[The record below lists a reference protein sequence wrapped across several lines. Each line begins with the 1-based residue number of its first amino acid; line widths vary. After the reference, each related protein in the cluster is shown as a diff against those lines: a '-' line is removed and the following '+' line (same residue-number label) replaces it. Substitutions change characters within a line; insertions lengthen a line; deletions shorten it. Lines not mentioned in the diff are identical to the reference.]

1 MGRAAALVFVCGLAA
16 CVALLGGIGDAE
28 EPVSQ
33 AFLAVK
39 AEIQSKP
46 VAHLKGKSMALAAK
60 ANSFS
65 STASGIMQEVQH
77 SKLAVVT
84 GKSNM
89 AAVTAKVAAA
99 KVILKGVPPAASHIS
114 KQALQEETPAT
125 AKQALQEAPAADA
138 PAADAKQALQE
149 ATDSDA
155 PAADD
160 KPKIIGATGEEV
172 FGKKDGAV
180 AKFLGFQEGGEPN
193 ILGMCPRIHITIW
206 CVESDA
212 AHEG

>member
-1 MGRAAALVFVCGLAA
+1 
-16 CVALLGGIGDAE
+16 
-28 EPVSQ
+28 
-33 AFLAVK
+33 
-39 AEIQSKP
+39 
-46 VAHLKGKSMALAAK
+46 
-60 ANSFS
+60 
-65 STASGIMQEVQH
+65 
-77 SKLAVVT
+77 
-84 GKSNM
+84 M

-125 AKQALQEAPAADA
+125 AKQALQEAPIADAPAADAPAADA

-155 PAADD
+155 PAAED

-172 FGKKDGAV
+172 FGNKDGAV

-193 ILGMCPRIHITIW
+193 ILGMCPRIHTT
-206 CVESDA
+206 CGV
-212 AHEG
+212 

>member
-1 MGRAAALVFVCGLAA
+1 
-16 CVALLGGIGDAE
+16 
-28 EPVSQ
+28 
-33 AFLAVK
+33 
-39 AEIQSKP
+39 
-46 VAHLKGKSMALAAK
+46 
-60 ANSFS
+60 
-65 STASGIMQEVQH
+65 
-77 SKLAVVT
+77 
-84 GKSNM
+84 M

-125 AKQALQEAPAADA
+125 AKQALQEAPAADAPAADA

-193 ILGMCPRIHITIW
+193 ILGMCPRIHTTCGVW
-206 CVESDA
+206 NLMRHMRDDLTCSSSE
-212 AHEG
+212 

>member
-1 MGRAAALVFVCGLAA
+1 
-16 CVALLGGIGDAE
+16 
-28 EPVSQ
+28 
-33 AFLAVK
+33 
-39 AEIQSKP
+39 
-46 VAHLKGKSMALAAK
+46 
-60 ANSFS
+60 
-65 STASGIMQEVQH
+65 
-77 SKLAVVT
+77 
-84 GKSNM
+84 M

-125 AKQALQEAPAADA
+125 AKQALQVPPAADA

-149 ATDSDA
+149 APESDA

-193 ILGMCPRIHITIW
+193 ILGMCPRLHTTCSVW
-206 CVESDA
+206 NLMRHMRDDLTCSSSE
-212 AHEG
+212 

>member
-1 MGRAAALVFVCGLAA
+1 
-16 CVALLGGIGDAE
+16 
-28 EPVSQ
+28 
-33 AFLAVK
+33 
-39 AEIQSKP
+39 
-46 VAHLKGKSMALAAK
+46 
-60 ANSFS
+60 
-65 STASGIMQEVQH
+65 
-77 SKLAVVT
+77 
-84 GKSNM
+84 M

-125 AKQALQEAPAADA
+125 AKQALQEGPADAPAADA

-193 ILGMCPRIHITIW
+193 ILGMCPRIHTT
-206 CVESDA
+206 CGV
-212 AHEG
+212 

>member
-1 MGRAAALVFVCGLAA
+1 
-16 CVALLGGIGDAE
+16 
-28 EPVSQ
+28 
-33 AFLAVK
+33 
-39 AEIQSKP
+39 
-46 VAHLKGKSMALAAK
+46 
-60 ANSFS
+60 
-65 STASGIMQEVQH
+65 
-77 SKLAVVT
+77 
-84 GKSNM
+84 M

-99 KVILKGVPPAASHIS
+99 KVILKGVPPAASHTS

-125 AKQALQEAPAADA
+125 AKQALQEAPAADAPAADA

-180 AKFLGFQEGGEPN
+180 AKFLGFQEGSEPN
-193 ILGMCPRIHITIW
+193 VLGMCPRTHTTCGVW
-206 CVESDA
+206 NLMRHMRHDLNCSSE
-212 AHEG
+212 